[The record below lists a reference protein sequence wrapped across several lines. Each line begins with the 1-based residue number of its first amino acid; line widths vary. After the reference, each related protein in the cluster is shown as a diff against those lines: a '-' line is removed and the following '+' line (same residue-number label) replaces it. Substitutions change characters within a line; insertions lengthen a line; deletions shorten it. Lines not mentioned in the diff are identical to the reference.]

1 MRSGANQSRDALMVF
16 LYVAV
21 PEKYF
26 TPSSAFAVRGSSFG
40 SRMRGGAPETSDT
53 GHAVKL
59 TRIRGDPSESHSG
72 LAQNVHGL

>member
-21 PEKYF
+21 LEKYF
-26 TPSSAFAVRGSSFG
+26 TTSSAFARGSSFG